1 MTTEIPFKTTLDQVF
16 ALTGIMSKMRDAGVD
31 PAFILEAQD
40 LARTDQGVFDLME
53 LWAELP
59 DGDPERN
66 ECIAD
71 IQDLIEDD
79 RDAPDQ
85 PLQKPKIRYDELD
98 RVVESIVAGKERLR
112 VIIDKHGG
120 VSAVAR
126 KAGIPQP
133 SLSRMLSDGSMP
145 RRTTL
150 YKIAEALDLSEA
162 DIVQEWT
169 R

>member
-53 LWAELP
+53 LWAELA
-59 DGDPERN
+59 DGDPERD
-66 ECIAD
+66 EAIAD
-71 IQDLIEDD
+71 IQDLIDD
-79 RDAPDQ
+79 HREAPAT
-85 PLQKPKIRYDELD
+85 PLQKPKIRFDELD
-98 RVVESIVAGKERLR
+98 RVVGSIAAGKERLR
-112 VIIDKHGG
+112 AIIDMHGG

-126 KAGIPQP
+126 KTGIPQP
-133 SLSRMLSDGSMP
+133 SLSRMLGNASMP
-145 RRTTL
+145 RKTTL
-150 YKIAEALDLSEA
+150 YKIAEALDLSET